1 MNLKNLAL
9 GLALAIG
16 ATLSGAALA
25 GDRHHDRDWDRGHH
39 SWHHKHHD
47 HGHHW
52 RGHGHKHQRYGH
64 HGHGYRDRVVIHEV
78 HRPVYYE
85 RNVYYEPYYYPRR
98 PAVVIGVDI
107 PPVRIPF

>member
-1 MNLKNLAL
+1 MNLKNFAL

-16 ATLSGAALA
+16 TSLSGAALA
-25 GDRHHDRDWDRGHH
+25 GDRHHDRDRDRGHH
-39 SWHHKHHD
+39 SWQHNNHHG

-52 RGHGHKHQRYGH
+52 RGHGYNHHRYGH
-64 HGHGYRDRVVIHEV
+64 TYHDRVIIREV
-78 HRPVYYE
+78 PRPVYYE
-85 RNVYYEPYYYPRR
+85 RDVYYEPAYYPRR